1 MEDRITVNVGPASV
15 VARPNMTTPEHLTLF
30 VETAD
35 GKRID
40 RGFIAS
46 RSDGLDVLQAAQA
59 ELFSAPHEAQDW
71 LSRAAHAL

>member
-1 MEDRITVNVGPASV
+1 MEDRITVNVGAASV
-15 VARPNMTTPEHLTLF
+15 VARPNVIMPEHLTLF

-46 RSDGLDVLQAAQA
+46 PSDGLNVLEAAKA